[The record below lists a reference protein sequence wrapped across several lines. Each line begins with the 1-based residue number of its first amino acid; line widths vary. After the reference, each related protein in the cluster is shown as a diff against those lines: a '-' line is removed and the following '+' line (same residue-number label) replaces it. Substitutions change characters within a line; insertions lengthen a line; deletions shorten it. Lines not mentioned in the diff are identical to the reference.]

1 MGPIQTCQLGKQRT
15 YGWKESSVQRPEGM
29 TSMGGCAADGL
40 IMAAVWDSGEG
51 VGGWDRKSD
60 GNQSLAML

>member
-1 MGPIQTCQLGKQRT
+1 M
-15 YGWKESSVQRPEGM
+15 QRPEGM